1 MIDPRRLEV
10 LREVASRGSFSAA
23 ARALYLT
30 QPAVSR
36 HVAKLEEEVGMRLL
50 ERTPHG
56 LHLTDA
62 GEALVARADAIA
74 AQLVAADAEL
84 RALRDLEEGALRL
97 AAFPSAAVSFVL
109 AAMTAFHRRHPGVEL
124 TFEESGPA
132 ATTRRLRAGE
142 LDVGVVFDRPDE
154 ANELPAGLERLH
166 LLDDP
171 MYVALP
177 RTHALA
183 GSGSVKLRDLAA
195 DGWIMG
201 KQPQGLIWRTCV
213 EAGFE
218 PRVVARSDDSQ
229 INQGLVAAGLAV
241 TLVPGLARQR
251 ARSDIVLLPVR
262 PRRVMR
268 VVGALALEGPRK
280 PPAVV
285 EMLRLLAQKA
295 VPHANGR

>member
-10 LREVASRGSFSAA
+10 LREVAARGSFSAA

-50 ERTPHG
+50 ERTTHG

-62 GEALVARADAIA
+62 GEALVARADAIS

-84 RALRDLEEGALRL
+84 RALRDLEQGALRL

-109 AAMTAFHRRHPGVEL
+109 DAMTAFHRRHPNVEL

-132 ATTRRLRAGE
+132 ATTRRVRTGD
-142 LDVGVVFDRPDE
+142 LDVGVVFDRPDG
-154 ANELPAGLERLH
+154 AVPVPGLERVH

-177 RTHALA
+177 RGHRLA
-183 GSGSVKLRDLAA
+183 GGASVRLRELAGEPWLIGT
-195 DGWIMG
+195 D
-201 KQPQGLIWRTCV
+201 PQGLDWRACV

-229 INQGLVAAGLAV
+229 VNQGLVAAGLAV

-251 ARSDIVLLPVR
+251 ARNDVVLLPVR

-268 VVGALALEGPRK
+268 VVSALVLEGPRR

-285 EMLRLLAQKA
+285 EMLDLLGTKA
-295 VPHANGR
+295 VKQLER

>member
-10 LREVASRGSFSAA
+10 LREVATRGSFSAA

-36 HVAKLEEEVGMRLL
+36 HVAKLEEEIGMRLL

-84 RALRDLEEGALRL
+84 RALRDLEDGALRL

-109 AAMTAFHRRHPGVEL
+109 DAMTAFHRRHPKVEL
-124 TFEESGPA
+124 TFEESGPS
-132 ATTRRLRAGE
+132 ATTRRLREGE

-154 ANELPAGLERLH
+154 AGETPAGLERMH
-166 LLDDP
+166 LLEDP
-171 MYVALP
+171 MFVALP
-177 RTHALA
+177 KTHRLA
-183 GSGSVKLRDLAA
+183 GTASVKLRDLAR

-218 PRVVARSDDSQ
+218 PRAVARSDDSQ

-251 ARSDIVLLPVR
+251 ARTDIVLLPVR

-268 VVGALALEGPRK
+268 VVSALVLEGPRK

-285 EMLRLLAQKA
+285 EMLALLRR
-295 VPHANGR
+295 HAAKRVER

>member
-36 HVAKLEEEVGMRLL
+36 HVAKLENEVGMRLF
-50 ERTPHG
+50 ERTAHG
-56 LHLTDA
+56 LRLTDA
-62 GEALVARADAIA
+62 GESLVARAEAIS
-74 AQLVAADAEL
+74 AQLVAANAEL
-84 RALRDLEEGALRL
+84 RALRELSSGSLRI

-109 AAMTAFHRRHPGVEL
+109 DAMTPFKRRHPGVEL
-124 TFEESGPA
+124 TFEESGPSN
-132 ATTRRLRAGE
+132 TIRRLRAGE
-142 LDVGVVFDRPDE
+142 LDLGVVFDRPDE
-154 ANELPAGLERLH
+154 AHDDVPGLERIH

-177 RTHALA
+177 RDHPHADDAAVRLRVLA
-183 GSGSVKLRDLAA
+183 G
-195 DGWIMG
+195 DGWLTG
-201 KQPQGLIWRTCV
+201 TQPGGLIYRSCV

-218 PRVVARSDDSQ
+218 PRIVARSDDSQ

-251 ARSDIVLLPVR
+251 ARSDIVLLPVK
-262 PRRVMR
+262 PRRIMR
-268 VVGALALEGPRK
+268 VVSALVLEGPRK
-280 PPAVV
+280 APAVV
-285 EMLRLLAQKA
+285 EMLDLLRKKA
-295 VPHANGR
+295 AKHVAR